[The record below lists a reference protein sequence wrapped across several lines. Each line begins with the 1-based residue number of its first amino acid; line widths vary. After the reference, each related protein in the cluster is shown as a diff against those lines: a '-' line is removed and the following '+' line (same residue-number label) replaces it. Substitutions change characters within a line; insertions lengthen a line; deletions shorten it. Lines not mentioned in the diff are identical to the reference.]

1 MSGDGA
7 LRIEPLRLEDV
18 NAVDAIEQ
26 TVMPAPWSRT
36 MFVSEI
42 AKPNSICLGAF
53 TADTLIGYVIVSRY
67 VDAWHVMNLV
77 VASDHRR
84 RGIASRLLTT
94 LFERARS
101 HGRQGFTLEVR
112 VSNDAAISLYESM
125 GFRAQG
131 VRRAYYTD
139 NREDAVVMW
148 RDAVPEMADAS

>member
-1 MSGDGA
+1 MSVDGA

-18 NAVDAIEQ
+18 SAVDVIEQ
-26 TVMPAPWSRT
+26 TSMPAPWSRT

-53 TADTLIGYVIVSRY
+53 AVDTLIGYVIVSRY

-77 VASDHRR
+77 VASGHRR
-84 RGIASRLLTT
+84 RGIASLLLTT
-94 LFERARS
+94 LFEQAGS

-112 VSNDAAISLYESM
+112 VSNGAAISLYESV
-125 GFRAQG
+125 GFQAQG
-131 VRRAYYTD
+131 LRWAYYTD

-148 RDAVPEMADAS
+148 RDAVPELADAS